1 MKNKGYKIINFDSIF
16 LIFLLVVL
24 VLEPFDI
31 SFIKFSQYFLQV
43 IAIIATIPVIFSAY
57 RSVLSKKVSVDLLAS
72 IALVFSLL
80 SHEWL
85 SAIFIN
91 LMLTSAR
98 IFLSYNEAK
107 ARKNIESLL
116 KLKPKKVKVKRE
128 ESIIEIDLKDVI
140 VGDIVIVDLGER
152 IPIDGR
158 VISGEASIDESSLT
172 GESIPINKTEG
183 DQVLSSTLVVS
194 GNLIVETVK
203 IGAETTLEKIIKLVE
218 EAEIDKPDIHTTAE
232 KFATWYLITVF
243 IGSIVAYF
251 ISYDLT
257 LVLAIMLVVCADDVA
272 VAVPLTFLTA
282 ISYLR

>member
-1 MKNKGYKIINFDSIF
+1 
-16 LIFLLVVL
+16 
-24 VLEPFDI
+24 LEPFDI